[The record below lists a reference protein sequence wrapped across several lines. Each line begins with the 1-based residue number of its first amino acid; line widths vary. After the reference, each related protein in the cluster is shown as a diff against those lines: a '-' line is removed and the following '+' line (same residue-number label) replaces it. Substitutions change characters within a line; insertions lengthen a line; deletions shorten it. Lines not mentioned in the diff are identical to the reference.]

1 MVNNL
6 TLAIVNY
13 TKKTHFIFMDSIHS
27 LPTNS
32 NELPPILPL
41 IIVGAKDLGKVALEV
56 LQSTD
61 NIIYCFLD
69 EDYKEES
76 SSSDSTS
83 IPNEINHVSVMGSSD
98 DDDMIN
104 LINDKCDYFVAVENV
119 IDRKRLIKKI
129 YKQRKKY
136 PAVAVHSTAHIADD
150 ATMGYG
156 TLIGMGAMI
165 GADVKIGTS
174 CIINANSTL
183 DYEVE
188 LGNFTQIGIGT
199 NIGSNVKIEEDVFV
213 GNGVTIIS
221 GITVGKGARI
231 GAGSVVM
238 ANVKAKE
245 TVLGNPAKAL
255 SM

>member
-1 MVNNL
+1 
-6 TLAIVNY
+6 
-13 TKKTHFIFMDSIHS
+13 MDSIHS
-27 LPTNS
+27 LSSDS
-32 NELPPILPL
+32 NELPSVLPL
-41 IIVGAKDLGKVALEV
+41 IIVGAKGLGKVALEV

-69 EDYKEES
+69 EEYKEEN

-98 DDDMIN
+98 DDDMLN
-104 LINDKCDYFVAVENV
+104 LINNKCDYFVAVENNT
-119 IDRKRLIKKI
+119 DRKRLIKKI

-156 TLIGMGAMI
+156 TLIGMGTMI
-165 GADVKIGTS
+165 GANAKIGTS
-174 CIINANSTL
+174 CIINANSVL

-188 LGNFTQIGIGT
+188 IGNFTQIGIGT
-199 NIGSNVKIEEDVFV
+199 NIGSGVKIEEEVFV

-221 GITVGKGARI
+221 GITIGKEARI

-238 ANVKAKE
+238 ADVKANE
-245 TVLGNPAKAL
+245 TVLGNPAKAISL
-255 SM
+255 

>member
-1 MVNNL
+1 
-6 TLAIVNY
+6 
-13 TKKTHFIFMDSIHS
+13 MDSIHS
-27 LPTNS
+27 LPTDS
-32 NELPPILPL
+32 NKLPPILPL
-41 IIVGAKDLGKVALEV
+41 VIIGAKGLGKIALEV

-61 NIIYCFLD
+61 TIIYCFLD
-69 EDYKEES
+69 EDYKEEAAV
-76 SSSDSTS
+76 SDSTNS
-83 IPNEINHVSVMGSSD
+83 AAFPNEINHVSIMGSSD
-98 DDDMIN
+98 DDDMLN
-104 LINDKCDYFVAVENV
+104 LVNDKCDYFVAVENI

-136 PAVAVHSTAHIADD
+136 PAVAVHATAHIADD

-174 CIINANSTL
+174 CIINANATV

-188 LGNFTQIGIGT
+188 IGNFTQIGIGS
-199 NIGSNVKIEEDVFV
+199 NIGAGVKIEEDVFV
-213 GNGVTIIS
+213 GNGVTIIA
-221 GITVGKGARI
+221 GIMIGKGARI

-245 TVLGNPAKAL
+245 TVLGNPAKAISL
-255 SM
+255 

>member
-1 MVNNL
+1 
-6 TLAIVNY
+6 
-13 TKKTHFIFMDSIHS
+13 MDSIHS
-27 LPTNS
+27 LPTDS

-41 IIVGAKDLGKVALEV
+41 IIVGAKGLGKVALEV

-69 EDYKEES
+69 EEYKEDG
-76 SSSDSTS
+76 SSSDS
-83 IPNEINHVSVMGSSD
+83 IPNEINHVSIMGSSD
-98 DDDMIN
+98 DDDMLN

-150 ATMGYG
+150 STMGYG
-156 TLIGMGAMI
+156 TLIGMGTMI

-174 CIINANSTL
+174 CIINANATL

-199 NIGSNVKIEEDVFV
+199 TIGSGVKIAEEVFI

-221 GITVGKGARI
+221 GVTIGKGARI

-238 ANVKAKE
+238 ANVKANE
-245 TVLGNPAKAL
+245 TVLGNPAKAI

>member
-1 MVNNL
+1 
-6 TLAIVNY
+6 
-13 TKKTHFIFMDSIHS
+13 MDSIHS
-27 LPTNS
+27 LPADS

-41 IIVGAKDLGKVALEV
+41 IIIGAKGLGKVALEV

-69 EDYKEES
+69 EDYKEETANS
-76 SSSDSTS
+76 EKA
-83 IPNEINHVSVMGSSD
+83 IFPNEINHVSIMGSSD
-98 DDDMIN
+98 DDDMLN
-104 LINDKCDYFVAVENV
+104 LINDKCDYFVAVENST
-119 IDRKRLIKKI
+119 DRKRLIKKI

-136 PAVAVHSTAHIADD
+136 PAVAVHSMAHIADD

-188 LGNFTQIGIGT
+188 IGNFTQIGIGT
-199 NIGSNVKIEEDVFV
+199 NIGSQVKIEEDVFV

-221 GITVGKGARI
+221 GITIGKGARI

-245 TVLGNPAKAL
+245 TVLGNPAKAI